1 MANKGGGT
9 KLKRQAAPNFWKI
22 ERKRSRFVLK
32 VSPGPHSKSSSY
44 PLGVVLRDILKVCRT
59 MHEAKIIVK
68 GRKVKI
74 DGQIC
79 PDVNRAIGLMDVLEF
94 IPSGEAFRFIAKDS
108 DILRPVPISHQ
119 ETKSKIAK
127 ISRKVKVR
135 GGKLQYGFHDGKTI
149 TSDEEMNV
157 GDSCILSIPE
167 MKVTNRIKFEKGCS
181 ALVTR
186 GENAGVIGR
195 VEDVREGIFSLPKR
209 ALLSFANRS
218 VELPVDIVIP
228 VVPEEPAIR
237 VSQE

>member
-1 MANKGGGT
+1 
-9 KLKRQAAPNFWKI
+9 
-22 ERKRSRFVLK
+22 
-32 VSPGPHSKSSSY
+32 
-44 PLGVVLRDILKVCRT
+44 

-79 PDVNRAIGLMDVLEF
+79 LDVNRAIGLMDVLEF
-94 IPSGEAFRFIAKDS
+94 IPSGEAFRFIAKNS

-127 ISRKVKVR
+127 VSRKVKVK

-149 TSDEEMNV
+149 ISDEEMNV